1 MSLNLM
7 EFLKVFS
14 VVLTFST
21 LLLLGH
27 NYMWKLIEQDR
38 EKDDDNILDFPKI
51 VSSERTDP
59 NDYDV
64 IDYDGMGNQGRF
76 PKRN

>member
-7 EFLKVFS
+7 EFLKVFTI
-14 VVLTFST
+14 VATFST

-27 NYMWKLIEQDR
+27 NYMWKLIEEDK
-38 EKDDDNILDFPKI
+38 ESDDDNVLDFPKI
-51 VSSERTDP
+51 VSSQRIGTNESDL
-59 NDYDV
+59 

>member
-7 EFLKVFS
+7 EFLKVFTI
-14 VVLTFST
+14 VATFST

-38 EKDDDNILDFPKI
+38 EEDDDNILDFPKI
-51 VSSERTDP
+51 VSSKRADP
-59 NDYDV
+59 NESDF

-76 PKRN
+76 PKRD

>member
-1 MSLNLM
+1 M
-7 EFLKVFS
+7 EFLKVFTI
-14 VVLTFST
+14 VATFST

-27 NYMWKLIEQDR
+27 NYMWKLIEEDN
-38 EKDDDNILDFPKI
+38 ENDDNNLLDFPKI
-51 VSSERTDP
+51 TSSMKIDP
-59 NDYDV
+59 NESDY

>member
-7 EFLKVFS
+7 EFLKVFTI
-14 VVLTFST
+14 VATFST

-27 NYMWKLIEQDR
+27 NYMWKLIEEDN
-38 EKDDDNILDFPKI
+38 ENDDDNVLDFPKI
-51 VSSERTDP
+51 VSSQRIDP
-59 NDYDV
+59 NESDF

-76 PKRN
+76 PKRD